1 MSRRCDRR
9 NLHLAE
15 QPVLLASQI
24 LLPLSK
30 QIQIIMFNMFMLILY
45 RVKYISRYVTKNE
58 FFCEFHK

>member
-15 QPVLLASQI
+15 QPLLLASQI

-30 QIQIIMFNMFMLILY
+30 QIQIIIFNIYMLILY
-45 RVKYISRYVTKNE
+45 RVKYISRYIKKMKFLAN
-58 FFCEFHK
+58 FFK